1 MDGNPGDA
9 ACEPEGGA
17 VKGVF
22 RLFGEGDEL
31 YAEMIRSVRTASQRI
46 FLASYILAADEV
58 GAELLDGL
66 KWRPYAAAPAPA
78 QGRRRPST
86 ALSPLELAA
95 TDALQPSR
103 PSQAAGH

>member
-1 MDGNPGDA
+1 MDGNPGDV

-31 YAEMIRSVRTASQRI
+31 YAEMIRSVRAATQRI

-58 GAELLDGL
+58 GATLD
-66 KWRPYAAAPAPA
+66 AASGPPDTPAP
-78 QGRRRPST
+78 
-86 ALSPLELAA
+86 
-95 TDALQPSR
+95 
-103 PSQAAGH
+103 